1 MCELFALS
9 SEMPTTIR
17 FSFERFA
24 QRGGHTAHHA
34 DGWGVAFFEDKDVR
48 VLREP
53 VAAATSPLVRL
64 IESDGPRAKLVISHI
79 RHATRGG
86 RTLANTQPFA
96 RELAGRMHVFAHNG
110 DLGELTAH
118 RELGGRRFQPVGDT
132 DSEFAFCGLLERL
145 LALWTGANSPS
156 IEARLGVLRQF
167 ANELRAFGPA
177 NFLYSDGD
185 ALFAHA
191 HRRTQSDGSVR
202 PPGLWV
208 LERQC
213 LESLPSAKTNGISL
227 VASPQSVVLFAS
239 VPLTDEPWQ
248 ALEEG
253 RILAAQ
259 AGRVLAT

>member
-24 QRGGHTAHHA
+24 TRGGRTARHA
-34 DGWGVAFFEDKDVR
+34 DGWGVAFFEGNDVR
-48 VLREP
+48 VMREP

-64 IESDGPRAKLVISHI
+64 IETDGPRATTVISHI

-110 DLGELTAH
+110 HLGEFVGRA
-118 RELGGRRFQPVGDT
+118 ELGGRRFQPIGET
-132 DSEFAFCGLLERL
+132 DSELAFCGLLDRL
-145 LALWTGANSPS
+145 AALWIGSVTPPIAK
-156 IEARLGVLRQF
+156 RLQVLRQF
-167 ANELRAFGPA
+167 ALELRAFGPA

-185 ALFAHA
+185 ALFAHG
-191 HRRTQSDGSVR
+191 HRRTQADGLIR
-202 PPGLWV
+202 PPGLSM

-213 LESLPSAKTNGISL
+213 IESQPDPRTDGISL

-239 VPLTDEPWQ
+239 VPLTDEPWH
-248 ALEEG
+248 AIEEG
-253 RILAAQ
+253 RLVAAQ
-259 AGRVLAT
+259 AGRLHAT

>member
-9 SEMPTTIR
+9 SENPTTIR

-24 QRGGHTAHHA
+24 QRGGNTAHHA
-34 DGWGVAFFEDKDVR
+34 DGWGVAFFEGRDAR

-64 IESDGPRAKLVISHI
+64 IESDGPRATTVISHI
-79 RHATRGG
+79 RHAIRGA

-110 DLGELTAH
+110 DLRDVAALAD
-118 RELGGRRFQPVGDT
+118 LAGRRFWPVGET
-132 DSEFAFCGLLERL
+132 DSEMAFCGLLDRLAALWNGAAVPTIAERL
-145 LALWTGANSPS
+145 RVIG
-156 IEARLGVLRQF
+156 GVAQ
-167 ANELRAFGPA
+167 ELRALGPA

-191 HRRTQSDGSVR
+191 DRRTQADRSVR

-213 LESLPSAKTNGISL
+213 DETQPNAEADGISL
-227 VASPQSVVLFAS
+227 VTAPQSVVLFAS
-239 VPLTDEPWQ
+239 VPLTGEPWR
-248 ALEEG
+248 ALGEGQLLAARSG
-253 RILAAQ
+253 RIL
-259 AGRVLAT
+259 T